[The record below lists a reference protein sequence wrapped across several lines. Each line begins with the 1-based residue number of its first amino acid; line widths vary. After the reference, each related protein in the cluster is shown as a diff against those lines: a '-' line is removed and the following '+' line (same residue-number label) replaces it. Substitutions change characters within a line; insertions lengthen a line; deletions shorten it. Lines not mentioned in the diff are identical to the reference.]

1 MSVPVKPA
9 LKRAFARDRWYW
21 VPAIADTSAPTVA
34 EVTATAGFNL
44 SCSLFG
50 DTQDGFD
57 ATTDKVTLPRRNCET
72 DVFQVNGNTTHTAP
86 DLLVSFQPQ
95 AAALSDGKKAW
106 EAMDDLADGFL
117 VRLQDVDPLV
127 DSVAG
132 QFADVVPASLGVKV
146 PTKTANDASGVYAF
160 KVPASITDSP
170 QYNVA
175 IVA

>member
-21 VPAIADTSAPTVA
+21 VPSVASTTAPTVA

-50 DTQDGFD
+50 DSQEGFD

-72 DVFQVNGNTTHTAP
+72 DVFQVNGATTNSAP
-86 DLLVSFQPQ
+86 DLMVSFQPQ

-106 EAMDDLADGFL
+106 EAMDDNSNGFL
-117 VRLQDVDPLV
+117 IRVQDVDPLV
-127 DSVAG
+127 DSLAG
-132 QFADVVPASLGVKV
+132 EFVDVVPAQLTKKIPVK
-146 PTKTANDASGVYAF
+146 TGNDAAGVYAF
-160 KVPASITDSP
+160 KVGASITDTP
-170 QYNVA
+170 QWNVA